1 MRSRP
6 DFVPINDKKEDKDN
20 RFDNPSLI
28 FGPHAFIAFIFGIAV
43 GLDLLRPLPAR
54 GSSSRDHAA
63 FGVLFHPSITR
74 AMSANDHSIFV
85 TPAAIAGVTPG
96 FDECGRSCN
105 AWNWIATECAWF
117 SSFFDITSIGG
128 G

>member
-43 GLDLLRPLPAR
+43 GLLIVAIAAR
-54 GSSSRDHAA
+54 GNSSRDHAA
-63 FGVLFHPSITR
+63 FGVLFHSSITR

-85 TPAAIAGVTPG
+85 TPAAIAGVT
-96 FDECGRSCN
+96 RRL
-105 AWNWIATECAWF
+105 
-117 SSFFDITSIGG
+117 
-128 G
+128 